1 LLLNIEEG
9 LIGIL
14 ELGFTQQ
21 NSQKINLI
29 QKEVKLVRS
38 DELKKLKLKNI
49 HSAVSTDLDKNIV
62 LFDMEQMHV
71 LDMTTYNRNSYW
83 VKNFVS
89 HSKLLIQGVHL
100 FENRYLYVL
109 YNSKLKIN
117 ASAAQVEAF

>member
-1 LLLNIEEG
+1 MLLNIEEG

-71 LDMTTYNRNSYW
+71 LDMTTYNRNYYW

>member
-1 LLLNIEEG
+1 MLLNIEEG
-9 LIGIL
+9 LVGIL

-71 LDMTTYNRNSYW
+71 LDMTTYNRNYYW
-83 VKNFVS
+83 VNNFVS

>member
-29 QKEVKLVRS
+29 QEEVKLVRS

-71 LDMTTYNRNSYW
+71 LDMTTYNRNYYW

>member
-1 LLLNIEEG
+1 MLLNIEEG

-21 NSQKINLI
+21 NSQKINLD
-29 QKEVKLVRS
+29 KEDVTLVRS

-71 LDMTTYNRNSYW
+71 LDMTTYNRNNFW

-100 FENRYLYVL
+100 FENRYIYVL

>member
-1 LLLNIEEG
+1 MLLNIEEG

-29 QKEVKLVRS
+29 QEEVKLVRS

-71 LDMTTYNRNSYW
+71 LDMTTYNRNSFW

>member
-29 QKEVKLVRS
+29 QEEVKLVRS

>member
-1 LLLNIEEG
+1 MLLNIEEG

-21 NSQKINLI
+21 NSRKINLI
-29 QKEVKLVRS
+29 QEEVKLVRS

>member
-1 LLLNIEEG
+1 MLLNIEEG

>member
-71 LDMTTYNRNSYW
+71 LDMTTYNRNYYW
-83 VKNFVS
+83 VNNFVS

>member
-1 LLLNIEEG
+1 MLLNIEEG

-29 QKEVKLVRS
+29 QEEVKLVRS